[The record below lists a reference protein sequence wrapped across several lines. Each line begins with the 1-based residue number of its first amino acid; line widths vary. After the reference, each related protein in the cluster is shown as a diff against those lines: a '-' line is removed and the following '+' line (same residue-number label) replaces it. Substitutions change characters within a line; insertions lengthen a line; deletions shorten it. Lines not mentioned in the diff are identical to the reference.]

1 MSWQL
6 FDHQE
11 RGEGRKVNSMAEVQ
25 TATNSGE
32 VAQRFIEFVI
42 MQAQHAAL
50 FLGQIPNPQSGKPE
64 VNLEMAKMFIDQLA
78 MIQEKTRGNLSSE
91 ERAVLRNTLANL
103 QLAYV
108 ELARDG
114 SPAPPESK
122 PSPSASGDSAPNA
135 DAPSS
140 AEAEAES
147 RKKFSK
153 SYGS

>member
-1 MSWQL
+1 MFWQL

-11 RGEGRKVNSMAEVQ
+11 RGEGRKVISMAEVQ
-25 TATNSGE
+25 TVTNSGE

-91 ERAVLRNTLANL
+91 EGAVLRNTLASL

-135 DAPSS
+135 EAPSS